1 MDFGH
6 IKMRGNPRDFSF
18 SGLKTAVLYRVRGTE
33 LAREAEERRVWRK
46 TVERPSLTTFA
57 PIVRR
62 QRLT

>member
-33 LAREAEERRVWRK
+33 FAREAEERRAWRRI
-46 TVERPSLTTFA
+46 VDIPGFDDDSLPLLA
-57 PIVRR
+57 GDD
-62 QRLT
+62 